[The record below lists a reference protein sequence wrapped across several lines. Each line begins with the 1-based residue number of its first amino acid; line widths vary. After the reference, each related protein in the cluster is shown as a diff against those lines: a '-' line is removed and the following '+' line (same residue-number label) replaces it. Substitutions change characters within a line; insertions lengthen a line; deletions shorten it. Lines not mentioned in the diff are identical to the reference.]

1 MTAFFK
7 RFAVKFIEVVGAGI
21 ATALS
26 GYLLAHFSGYWSS
39 TASAPPAVQV
49 APSTSVVDQK
59 FSAPTRSP
67 LTPRTRSSVASGAS
81 DQSGVDPA
89 GADHCECQGHGGFAQ
104 ASAGRNHAVESK
116 QHDEESVEAQ
126 VRAALANVDAS
137 RPAPAEA
144 SPREVDVSPVVPAVA
159 AQPKPADGTPP
170 VTAVAAVPPAA
181 ETLPPPPPAQIAPAE
196 PEPLTPVEIKSRPV
210 PPLLRRRR
218 PVAPVL
224 LAAKE
229 DDQDLLSMIKKIPD
243 LLRPNAPPPEGE
255 APRPP
260 VTGWPDL
267 RWTEFCEAEEF
278 DP

>member
-39 TASAPPAVQV
+39 TASVPPAVQV
-49 APSTSVVDQK
+49 APGSSVVTK
-59 FSAPTRSP
+59 SRRAYPVSADAKEQRP
-67 LTPRTRSSVASGAS
+67 AS
-81 DQSGVDPA
+81 
-89 GADHCECQGHGGFAQ
+89 AQ
-104 ASAGRNHAVESK
+104 AINPAAILPARTIANARDTAASRKPVPAETHAAESK
-116 QHDEESVEAQ
+116 PHDEESVEAQ

-144 SPREVDVSPVVPAVA
+144 SPHKIDVSPVVPAVA
-159 AQPKPADGTPP
+159 AQPKPADSAPP
-170 VTAVAAVPPAA
+170 VTAIAAVPPAA
-181 ETLPPPPPAQIAPAE
+181 ETSPPPAQTAPTE

-210 PPLLRRRR
+210 AAAVEATP
-218 PVAPVL
+218 PVAPVS
-224 LAAKE
+224 AAKE

-243 LLRPNAPPPEGE
+243 LLRPNAPAPQGE

-260 VTGWPDL
+260 LPVGN
-267 RWTEFCEAEEF
+267 
-278 DP
+278 

>member
-1 MTAFFK
+1 MSESAMTAFFK

-49 APSTSVVDQK
+49 APSTSVVTK
-59 FSAPTRSP
+59 SRRANPVSADAKEQRP
-67 LTPRTRSSVASGAS
+67 AS
-81 DQSGVDPA
+81 
-89 GADHCECQGHGGFAQ
+89 AQ
-104 ASAGRNHAVESK
+104 AINPVSILPARTIANAKDTAASRKPVPAETNAVENK
-116 QHDEESVEAQ
+116 PRDEESVEAQ

-144 SPREVDVSPVVPAVA
+144 SPHKIDVSPVVPAVA
-159 AQPKPADGTPP
+159 AQPKPADSAPP

-181 ETLPPPPPAQIAPAE
+181 ETSPPPAQTAPTE

-210 PPLLRRRR
+210 AAVEATP

-224 LAAKE
+224 AAKE
-229 DDQDLLSMIKKIPD
+229 QDQDLLSMIKKIPD

-260 VTGWPDL
+260 LPVGN
-267 RWTEFCEAEEF
+267 
-278 DP
+278 

>member
-39 TASAPPAVQV
+39 RASAPPAVQV
-49 APSTSVVDQK
+49 APGTSVVTKSQRAHPV
-59 FSAPTRSP
+59 SAEAKDKEQRP
-67 LTPRTRSSVASGAS
+67 AS
-81 DQSGVDPA
+81 
-89 GADHCECQGHGGFAQ
+89 AQ
-104 ASAGRNHAVESK
+104 AINPVSILPARTIANAKDTAASHKPAPAETHAVESK

-144 SPREVDVSPVVPAVA
+144 SPHKIDVSPAVPAVA
-159 AQPKPADGTPP
+159 AQPKPADSAPP

-181 ETLPPPPPAQIAPAE
+181 ETSPPPVQIAPIE

-210 PPLLRRRR
+210 AAAVEATP
-218 PVAPVL
+218 PVAPVS
-224 LAAKE
+224 AAKE
-229 DDQDLLSMIKKIPD
+229 EDQDLLSMIKKIPD
-243 LLRPNAPPPEGE
+243 LLRPNAPAPEGE

-260 VTGWPDL
+260 LPVGN
-267 RWTEFCEAEEF
+267 
-278 DP
+278 